1 MQRSKTLWLSVAS
14 GCVWATIGLAVS
26 FLFAAPPRELGRV
39 MLAWGGGTIA
49 APLIGLLM
57 GQVSRVFGY
66 FEEILLRI
74 IVAGAS
80 LYFAMVL
87 YIMAGLLTSS
97 VLNGHLPANVWTN
110 SFGAAA
116 FAFELTCLVLWPLA
130 YLNHSLISRSWARCR

>member
-1 MQRSKTLWLSVAS
+1 MSVAS

-26 FLFAAPPRELGRV
+26 LLFAAPPRGLGRV
-39 MLAWGGGTIA
+39 MLAWGGGITA

-57 GQVSRVFGY
+57 GEVSRVFGY

>member
-1 MQRSKTLWLSVAS
+1 
-14 GCVWATIGLAVS
+14 
-26 FLFAAPPRELGRV
+26 

-66 FEEILLRI
+66 FEETLLRI

-97 VLNGHLPANVWTN
+97 ILNGHLPANVWTN

-116 FAFELTCLVLWPLA
+116 FAFEVTCLVLWPLA
-130 YLNHSLISRSWARCR
+130 YLNHTLILRSWERSR